1 MARPIKM
8 TESLCRE
15 ILQEF
20 ATALR
25 GGRYPDGKISYTRL
39 LTQANRKATLS
50 FTEQAYL
57 KMLMLVNGTDK
68 EVGWHGLVHRAE
80 DETKDEY
87 IVTDLLVYP
96 QEVTGATVTTDQ
108 SKYETWLMGHEDEV
122 FNQIRLQGHSHVN
135 MSCVPSPTDTSL
147 YDRIF
152 SQLEEDMFY
161 VFLIWNKRNERM
173 VRIYDMAKNMF
184 FDTDDVTV
192 QVLDGPYGIR
202 EFLSNAETMVKT
214 AAPIYSYSGPYNG
227 AYAGSYSGSYGG
239 AAGWGNQPVKSAA
252 TAPAA
257 TLPASPVL
265 VAAAPVSQTPA
276 AVTPK
281 KKKRKKK
288 KESFPS
294 YPAYGPYDDDEEDD
308 TDLPIM

>member
-20 ATALR
+20 AAALR
-25 GGRYPDGKISYTRL
+25 GNRYPDGKVSYTRIL
-39 LTQANRKATLS
+39 AQANRKATLS

-122 FNQIRLQGHSHVN
+122 FNRIRLQGHSHVN

-214 AAPIYSYSGPYNG
+214 AAPSYSYYSGPYNG
-227 AYAGSYSGSYGG
+227 AYSKPYGSNPPGL
-239 AAGWGNQPVKSAA
+239 WQPPSA
-252 TAPAA
+252 PQ
-257 TLPASPVL
+257 ASVHVTTSL
-265 VAAAPVSQTPA
+265 LSTAPVSQVPASPPPA
-276 AVTPK
+276 AVQTTK

-288 KESFPS
+288 KSPPS
-294 YPAYGPYDDDEEDD
+294 YPVQDPYDEEEDD
-308 TDLPIM
+308 TELPIM